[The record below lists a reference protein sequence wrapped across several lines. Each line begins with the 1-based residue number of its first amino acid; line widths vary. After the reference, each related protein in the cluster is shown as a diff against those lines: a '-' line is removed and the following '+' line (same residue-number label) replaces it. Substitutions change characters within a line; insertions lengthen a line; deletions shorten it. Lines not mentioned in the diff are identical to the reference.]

1 MYYQSN
7 QNTRT
12 MQTITEF
19 LTATENMQ
27 DNIADR
33 MRVREICEKIMAENL
48 EYSEMA
54 NWPPRWHKEA
64 IQQAKAI
71 MDDDFISY

>member
-1 MYYQSN
+1 
-7 QNTRT
+7 

-33 MRVREICEKIMAENL
+33 MRVRDICEKVIAENL
-48 EYSEMA
+48 EYSELA

-71 MDDDFISY
+71 MDDDFINY